1 MQYTRIYSDEA
12 GETHFAS
19 ATIDMRLIQFAP
31 PAAPM
36 ATSPFTPAT
45 RVTFLVPAAGWYG
58 EPHPSPA
65 RQFFFCLA
73 GEWEVTVSDGERR
86 RFAPGSVV
94 LLDDTTGKGHA
105 TRIVSEVDALAAMV
119 QLPADVAIAAE

>member
-19 ATIDMRLIQFAP
+19 VTIDMRLTQFAP
-31 PAAPM
+31 PAAPV

-45 RVTFLVPAAGWYG
+45 RVTFLAPAAGWYG
-58 EPHPSPA
+58 EPHPTPA
-65 RQFFFCLA
+65 RQLFLCLA
-73 GEWEVTVSDGERR
+73 GEWEVTVSDGEQR
-86 RFAPGSVV
+86 RFGPGSVA

-105 TRIVSEVDALAAMV
+105 TRIVGEVAALAAMV
-119 QLPADVAIAAE
+119 QLPADVAIAVE